1 MEVRKIAVPD
11 YTILLACNHTIT
23 ILCIGGA
30 ISIDSTY
37 RIYNLN
43 LGSWL

>member
-1 MEVRKIAVPD
+1 MEVRKIVVPD
-11 YTILLACNHTIT
+11 YTILLACNHTI
-23 ILCIGGA
+23 LCIGGA
-30 ISIDSTY
+30 ISIDRAY